1 MINLIMGIFNNRYL
15 MIGILSLVSIFGSYK
30 LGSYLG
36 YKDGVSF
43 EQARLNKE
51 YNELLNKKLT
61 ENNDRLK
68 QQFDLALKA
77 EQNKSKTQI
86 VYKDRIVEV
95 QKIIKESNVLNNEQC
110 KLEKSEIDKI
120 NQLTGDTQ

>member
-1 MINLIMGIFNNRYL
+1 MITLLTSIFNNRYL
-15 MIGILSLVSIFGSYK
+15 IIGLLSTVLVFGSYK
-30 LGSYLG
+30 LGNYLG

-43 EQARLNKE
+43 EQERLNKE

-77 EQNKSKTQI
+77 EQSKSKTSI

-95 QKIIKESNVLNNEQC
+95 KKIIKESNVLNNEQC

-120 NQLTGDTQ
+120 NELTGDLK